1 MLSSTSFLLT
11 LHRTLMQLSLL
22 NEFLH
27 VSFRLRSIT
36 VITGL
41 LIMTHPAFTN
51 PSPTNTNE
59 NMQKAGEIVSA
70 QCSDRNHWM
79 KMALI
84 TISHCRH
91 LGPWRYDASRYKNET
106 HQITQCNPAVI
117 NQCLMT
123 NECTDSP
130 ICFRQI
136 TFIWFCLLYFYA
148 VISSAQPLHY
158 LFLFC
163 CCC

>member
-27 VSFRLRSIT
+27 VSFHLRSIT
-36 VITGL
+36 VITG

-106 HQITQCNPAVI
+106 HQIPQCNLTI
-117 NQCLMT
+117 ITQCLMT

-136 TFIWFCLLYFYA
+136 TFIWLCMFTFIFVMFA
-148 VISSAQPLHY
+148 
-158 LFLFC
+158 LFLC
-163 CCC
+163 CYFLC